1 MVQDM
6 RGSFNKTVVKVT
18 EDLYMLTV
26 IITKVIGIK
35 VKHMAKVSIRIV
47 LLADPNIL
55 EVGLLISSM
64 ARVKKY
70 GQMVQFLWEV
80 LFKDSKTVKDN
91 LIGQMV
97 QVTLGNFK
105 KIISMVMVYI
115 LGMTCAN
122 MKVRGLITKWK
133 VKVFLVGQ
141 MDADMKA
148 TI

>member
-1 MVQDM
+1 M

-133 VKVFLVGQ
+133 VTVFLVGQ

>member
-133 VKVFLVGQ
+133 VTVFLVGQ

>member
-47 LLADPNIL
+47 LLVNQNIL

-70 GQMVQFLWEV
+70 GLMVQFLWEV

-97 QVTLGNFK
+97 QVT
-105 KIISMVMVYI
+105 
-115 LGMTCAN
+115 
-122 MKVRGLITKWK
+122 
-133 VKVFLVGQ
+133 
-141 MDADMKA
+141 
-148 TI
+148 

>member
-91 LIGQMV
+91 SIGQMV

-115 LGMTCAN
+115 LGMTCEN
-122 MKVRGLITKWK
+122 MKVRGLTTKWK
-133 VKVFLVGQ
+133 VTVFLAGQ

>member
-115 LGMTCAN
+115 LGMTCEN

-133 VKVFLVGQ
+133 VTVFLVGQ

>member
-133 VKVFLVGQ
+133 VTVFLAGQ

>member
-1 MVQDM
+1 M
-6 RGSFNKTVVKVT
+6 RGSFNKTFVKVT

-47 LLADPNIL
+47 LLVDPNIL

-70 GQMVQFLWEV
+70 GLMVQFLWEV

-91 LIGQMV
+91 SIGQMV

-115 LGMTCAN
+115 LGMTYAN
-122 MKVRGLITKWK
+122 MKVRGLTTKWK
-133 VKVFLVGQ
+133 VTVFLVGQ